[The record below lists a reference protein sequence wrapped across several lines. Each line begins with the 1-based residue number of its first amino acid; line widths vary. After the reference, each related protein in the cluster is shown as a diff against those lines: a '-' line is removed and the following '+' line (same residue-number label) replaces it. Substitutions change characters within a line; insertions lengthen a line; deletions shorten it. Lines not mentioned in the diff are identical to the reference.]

1 VDIINLLRIISFQE
15 PDPSIEPAVTM
26 QPTVIATQSSGGV
39 INTLQEI
46 TKLQPV
52 FIVLG
57 LITIALVALLVL
69 LILIFSLSRKSR
81 RKKGKPMTMARPPVT
96 KPVPTNNKP
105 TAAQEPDTTPPQE
118 NVGFGLQ
125 IVLPDGKVIPLSALP
140 ATIGRGSGNTV
151 VINSEAVSTIHAS
164 IYYDSTLQ
172 AVCIEDQNSLNGTRV
187 NGKPTRKNI
196 LNSDDK
202 ISVGDIT
209 LTFKDTGYIPS

>member
-1 VDIINLLRIISFQE
+1 MDIFNLLRIISFQE
-15 PDPSIEPAVTM
+15 PEPSIEPTVIM
-26 QPTVIATQSSGGV
+26 QPTVAVTQATSG
-39 INTLQEI
+39 IIFKIHEM
-46 TKLQPV
+46 TKIPMV
-52 FIVLG
+52 YIVLG
-57 LITIALVALLVL
+57 LIAIALAALLVL
-69 LILIFSLSRKSR
+69 LILIFSLSRKS
-81 RKKGKPMTMARPPVT
+81 KKKKVKPMTMARPPVT
-96 KPVPTNNKP
+96 KPASANRKLP
-105 TAAQEPDTTPPQE
+105 AEQEPDTTPPQE

-125 IVLPDGKVIPLSALP
+125 IILPDGKVVPLSALP

-151 VINSEAVSTIHAS
+151 VLNSEAVSTIHAS

-202 ISVGDIT
+202 ISIGDIT

>member
-1 VDIINLLRIISFQE
+1 MDIFNLLRIIIFQE
-15 PDPSIEPAVTM
+15 PDPSIEPTITM
-26 QPTVIATQSSGGV
+26 QPTVIATQSTSGV
-39 INTLQEI
+39 IGFLQENL
-46 TKLQPV
+46 KLQPAI
-52 FIVLG
+52 IVLG
-57 LITIALVALLVL
+57 LIAIALVALLVL
-69 LILIFSLSRKSR
+69 LILILSLSRKSR
-81 RKKGKPMTMARPPVT
+81 RKKGKPMTMARPPMT
-96 KPVPTNNKP
+96 KPIPVANKP
-105 TAAQEPDTTPPQE
+105 AAGQEPDTTPPQE

-125 IVLPDGKVIPLSALP
+125 IILPDGKVIPLSALP
-140 ATIGRGSGNTV
+140 ATIGRGNGNTV